1 LIRINTAILKAGCIE
16 LMKVLVILFSL
27 LAIGSGPVS
36 AQSVVQACKDARGE
50 IYYENSRTLKK
61 HCKVVE
67 NESVSVIRSSPRAQK
82 LPISIGMSQDQVRNN
97 WGKPIKITKFHS
109 RSGLTEQ
116 WEYRAGTLTFAN
128 GVLEV
133 IQQ

>member
-1 LIRINTAILKAGCIE
+1 MKAF
-16 LMKVLVILFSL
+16 VILLSF
-27 LAIGSGPVS
+27 LATGSVS

-50 IYYENSRTLKK
+50 IYYENSRTPKK
-61 HCKVVE
+61 HCKLVE
-67 NESVSVIRSSPRAQK
+67 DESLSIIRSSPRIQK
-82 LPISIGMSQDQVRNN
+82 LPISIGMSQDQVRHN
-97 WGKPIKITKFHS
+97 WGKPAKITKFHS

-116 WEYRAGTLTFAN
+116 WEYGVSTLTFAN

>member
-1 LIRINTAILKAGCIE
+1 MKA
-16 LMKVLVILFSL
+16 LAILFSL
-27 LAIGSGPVS
+27 FAIGSAS

-50 IYYENSRTLKK
+50 IYYENSRTPKK
-61 HCKVVE
+61 HCKIVE
-67 NESVSVIRSSPRAQK
+67 NESVSIVRSSPRLQT

-97 WGKPIKITKFHS
+97 WGKPAKITRFHS

-116 WEYRAGTLTFAN
+116 WEYKAGTLTFAN
-128 GVLEV
+128 GVLEI

>member
-1 LIRINTAILKAGCIE
+1 LIRINTVFSKAAPIE
-16 LMKVLVILFSL
+16 LMKTLAILFSL
-27 LAIGSGPVS
+27 LMTGSAS

-67 NESVSVIRSSPRAQK
+67 DDSVSIIRSSPRTQK

-97 WGKPIKITKFHS
+97 WGKPAKVTKFHS

-116 WEYRAGTLTFAN
+116 WEYKAGTLTFAN